1 MSRVLQPTKLQA
13 RMLGVEALTVE
24 PYHRQSNWESDD

>member
-13 RMLGVEALTVE
+13 RMAGVESLTVE
-24 PYHRQSNWESDD
+24 PYHHQSN

>member
-13 RMLGVEALTVE
+13 RMVGVETLTVE
-24 PYHRQSNWESDD
+24 PYRRQSNCDRED